1 MADVR
6 LAKLSEVLAKVLG
19 KVLAE
24 VLVEGLAEVSGSLR
38 KSVELIAE
46 RQFISCKISG
56 VAVWGLTSVKH
67 H

>member
-1 MADVR
+1 M
-6 LAKLSEVLAKVLG
+6 
-19 KVLAE
+19 LAE
-24 VLVEGLAEVSGSLR
+24 VLAEGLAEISGSLR

-56 VAVWGLTSVKH
+56 LAVWGLTSVKH